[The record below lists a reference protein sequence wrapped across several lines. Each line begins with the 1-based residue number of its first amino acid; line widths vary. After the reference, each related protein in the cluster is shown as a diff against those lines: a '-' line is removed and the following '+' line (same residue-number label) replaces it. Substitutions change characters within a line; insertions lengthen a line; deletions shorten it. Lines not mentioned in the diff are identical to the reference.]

1 MVSDIVPRAPVCTML
16 DVGASG
22 SFTVVDE
29 VSGGLLVELE
39 DGRRFV
45 WRWEDGLS
53 SGGGRGLSRTMPA
66 WIQRT
71 RLPEGSL
78 NGAGRG
84 QSHASA
90 SAPSLPDGWEGFI
103 DPVTKLSGGGTR
115 PLAGAFRAGGD
126 VASLKLEVERRHD
139 AKASDE

>member
-103 DPVTKLSGGGTR
+103 DPVTKCEWWWHEATGRRVQSWRRRG
-115 PLAGAFRAGGD
+115 LAEAGSREE
-126 VASLKLEVERRHD
+126 ARCQSKR
-139 AKASDE
+139 